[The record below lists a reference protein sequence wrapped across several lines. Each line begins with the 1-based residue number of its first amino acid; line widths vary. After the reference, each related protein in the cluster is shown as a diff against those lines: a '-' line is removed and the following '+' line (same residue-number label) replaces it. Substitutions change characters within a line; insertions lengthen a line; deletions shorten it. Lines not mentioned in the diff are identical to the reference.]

1 MSDHPYPEHIV
12 EAVAKALW
20 ETAPASQVIGW
31 DDLAPQDSQHA
42 DYTHKAHTALQALWD
57 ASRVDTVE
65 QLEALPDNA
74 IVHDGYFSYEKDV
87 YAWRG
92 GGVPYYITHDEMDLP
107 MNIIYW
113 GDADE

>member
-1 MSDHPYPEHIV
+1 MSDHPYPDYIRQ
-12 EAVAKALW
+12 AVATTIAR
-20 ETAPASQVIGW
+20 QVLVMRSW
-31 DDLAPQDSQHA
+31 SDLTKQTRDAFLTDA
-42 DYTHKAHTALQALWD
+42 DEVLQALWD
-57 ASRVDTVE
+57 ASRVDSVE
-65 QLEALPDNA
+65 QLEALPENA

-113 GDADE
+113 GDTDE